1 MWSMNGST
9 SGLSSATT
17 KSTLRAIR
25 LEMNATSRRSIELG
39 DDDRA
44 AESLR
49 SIERRCKLWPAIERL
64 RALAGFDL
72 GHFGR
77 DLQPLGLG
85 EPGDRRALCF
95 EAVAGPQSCAR
106 MRAIA
111 LGP

>member
-1 MWSMNGST
+1 MEHERVDLGAEFGDDEIDLAGHQARNERDV
-9 SGLSSATT
+9 SAQ
-17 KSTLRAIR
+17 A
-25 LEMNATSRRSIELG
+25 IELG
-39 DDDRA
+39 DDDRT

-77 DLQPLGLG
+77 DLQPLGFG

>member
-1 MWSMNGST
+1 
-9 SGLSSATT
+9 
-17 KSTLRAIR
+17 
-25 LEMNATSRRSIELG
+25 MNATSRRSIELG

-49 SIERRCKLWPAIERL
+49 SIAGHSLQRRSIERL
-64 RALAGFDL
+64 RALACFDL